1 MPNESHWFKAPNPL
15 IDNLPSYGSLD
26 EVVRVMTNHP
36 LDGLDVAMLS
46 FLEQDQLLVME
57 KMPLKPTEQSLRTA
71 LTIHGMA
78 LGSLKLRNPV
88 LASSRALVDRIVDAG
103 QSIGIAYFQEPQQG
117 SSTLLVM
124 GSTGTSKTVTVRQA
138 CKLLGTQVIQ
148 HQANDAALWLASK
161 QLVFLYVGMS
171 HDGSRGGLLVAIL
184 LSLDKALGTKYAVDM
199 PKKFK
204 TIERLSGAI
213 ISLLHSLYLG
223 VLIIDEGQLRNMV
236 ISDQAELMHLFLL
249 SLMNSGIPLVLV
261 GNPFAFSWMANFSQD
276 GRRLTER
283 SPEFFHPCGAIGDA
297 KNDEWDTVFDG
308 ISDYYVL
315 HQPFQNREE
324 CSSIL
329 KRCSGGIPGL
339 ALSLWCNAQRQV
351 LHVQD
356 RNYLEPSDIVH
367 AYQDKGFD
375 AMRDLADGFAN
386 KQPMQLLRWRDE
398 DVPVDFY
405 ADAWG
410 SPLGDVNVGAGQ
422 STNSVQLLVEP
433 RASKSKRAPNPKA
446 KLKAQESRK
455 ANRNLAR
462 AFLHNT
468 LTEEDMRKN
477 GLKQHTLQGLELML
491 AQVKKKNMKQQ
502 DSDA

>member
-15 IDNLPSYGSLD
+15 TDLLPSYRTLD
-26 EVVRVMTNHP
+26 EVVQVMTNHP
-36 LDGLDVAMLS
+36 LEGLDVAMLS

-57 KMPLKPTEQSLRTA
+57 KMPLQPTEQSLRTG
-71 LTIHGMA
+71 LTIYGMA
-78 LGSLKLRNPV
+78 LGSLKLRNPT
-88 LASSRALVDRIVDAG
+88 LASGRALVDRIVDAG
-103 QSIGIAYFQEPQQG
+103 QSTGAAFFQQPQQG

-124 GSTGTSKTVTVRQA
+124 GGTGTSKTVTAKQA
-138 CKLLGTQVIQ
+138 CKLLGRQVIY
-148 HQANDAALWLASK
+148 HRSNDAALWLATT

-184 LSLDKALGTKYAVDM
+184 LSLDEALGTKYAVEM
-199 PKKFK
+199 PKKFR
-204 TIERLSGAI
+204 TIERLAGAT
-213 ISLLHSLYLG
+213 ISLMHSLYLG

-249 SLMNSGIPLVLV
+249 NLMNSGIPLVLV

-283 SPEFFHPCGAIGDA
+283 APEFFHPCGAIGGA
-297 KNDEWDTVFDG
+297 PNDEWDTVFDG
-308 ISDYYVL
+308 ISSYYVL
-315 HQPFQNREE
+315 HQSFQNREE
-324 CSSIL
+324 CSRIL
-329 KRCSGGIPGL
+329 KQCSGGIPGL
-339 ALSLWCNAQRQV
+339 ALSLWCSAQRQV
-351 LHVQD
+351 LHLQE

-367 AYQDKGFD
+367 AYQNKGFD

-386 KQPMQLLRWRDE
+386 KQAMKLLRWRDE

-410 SPLGDVNVGAGQ
+410 SPLSDVLVGAGQ
-422 STNSVQLLVEP
+422 VATSVQLSVEP
-433 RASKSKRAPNPKA
+433 CTPKSKRVPNAKT
-446 KLKAQESRK
+446 KLKMQESRK

-468 LTEEDMRKN
+468 LTEEDMRKE
-477 GLKQHTLQGLELML
+477 GLKRHSLQGLDSIL
-491 AQVKKKNMKQQ
+491 AQVKKKNMEQ
-502 DSDA
+502 